1 MFADLWPTLGEALR
15 GLPCHQSADPPF
27 RLPLPLPHSS
37 ALPHFSL
44 SASTFVYLYFSLRQY
59 FISVFFVQGFFQV
72 NSENLM
78 HAARAHSTEMAPRVS
93 SSQGHEY
100 EEGQEKGLTLLAAE
114 VTEVGSAFIF
124 IKLPQGEHLAHVLKQ
139 NKSTHTQNV

>member
-1 MFADLWPTLGEALR
+1 MANTWRGVARPTLPPICR
-15 GLPCHQSADPPF
+15 PPF
-27 RLPLPLPHSS
+27 RLPLPLPLSS
-37 ALPHFSL
+37 AFPHFSL

-93 SSQGHEY
+93 SSQGQ
-100 EEGQEKGLTLLAAE
+100 GQKKGFTLLAAE

-139 NKSTHTQNV
+139 NKSTHTKCVSCCGP